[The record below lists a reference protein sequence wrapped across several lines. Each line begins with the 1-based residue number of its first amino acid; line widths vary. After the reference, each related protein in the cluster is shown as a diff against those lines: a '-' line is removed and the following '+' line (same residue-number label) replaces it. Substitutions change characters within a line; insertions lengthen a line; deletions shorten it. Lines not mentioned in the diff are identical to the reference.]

1 MPVTRPSLL
10 WPLLLIGLGALLLL
24 QTLGLLPASLW
35 AALAQLW
42 PLLFIVFGLDLLIGR
57 RSARGAAVVLGVGVV
72 LVVAALTWADVRA
85 SLLPAGGQT
94 TLIQTPQGAS
104 QVNVSIDFQRGQL
117 NLRALGASD
126 HLLEGSAQAGA
137 GETVQQDYAVSDG
150 AGRLQLIQHID
161 PLLAPFLSRR
171 TDAAGQWDVH
181 LAQHMPLALEVDG
194 GDGVLSLDLSKLQ
207 VTSFDLH
214 TGLGAATL
222 MLPAGRPVRLR
233 VSDGRSRVSL
243 PAALTANGD
252 NYTTAGFDPAKPFL
266 DVTLDA
272 GTGGVTIK

>member
-117 NLRALGASD
+117 NLSALGASD

-137 GETVQQDYAVSDG
+137 GETVQQDYAVSGG

-161 PLLAPFLSRR
+161 PVLAPFLSRR
-171 TDAAGQWDVH
+171 TDATGQWDVH

-194 GDGVLSLDLSKLQ
+194 DGALNLDLSNLQ

-222 MLPAGRPVRLR
+222 TLPAGRPVRLR
-233 VSDGRSRVSL
+233 VSDGLSHVSL
-243 PAALTANGD
+243 PPRLTANGD
-252 NYTTAGFDPAKPFL
+252 NYTTAGFDAAKPFL